1 MSEQIKIPRIL
12 QDHEG
17 PTYKDKAKERLN
29 DFRKRVSEK
38 MGRAVA
44 DVTFDKSSV
53 DIAEYDEYNPDK
65 LFQDT
70 AFATYEQN
78 LRENH
83 YREQREEHEYYLDR
97 AKLISKKMGAAA
109 LMVPGIDLIG
119 KKLNSRKVN
128 KQLQTKRRQAYKQR
142 NGTLKS
148 NLRKQYIDYHDK
160 FDKSTASLKEHRKM
174 LDDRKRQRKNDQ

>member
-12 QDHEG
+12 QDREG

-44 DVTFDKSSV
+44 GAMFDKSSV
-53 DIAEYDEYNPDK
+53 GIAEYNEYNPDK

-83 YREQREEHEYYLDR
+83 YQEQREKHEYYLDR
-97 AKLISKKMGAAA
+97 AELTSRKMGAIA
-109 LMVPGIDLIG
+109 LMVPGIDLIS

-128 KQLQTKRRQAYKQR
+128 KSLQTKRRRAYKQR

-148 NLRKQYIDYHDK
+148 NLRKQYIDYHNR
-160 FDKSTASLKEHRKM
+160 FDGDTASLKKRREA
-174 LDDRKRQRKNDQ
+174 LDDQKRRRKNDQ